1 MLGNSNNVLQFVSLI
16 KNNPNPQALV
26 MNELQ
31 KRAQENPVLGNIATL
46 VQNGDTQGVETIVR
60 NIAKERGIDFDKE
73 FNSFKQM
80 FTEIA

>member
-16 KNNPNPQALV
+16 KNNPNPQAVV

-31 KRAQENPVLGNIATL
+31 RRAHINPVLGNIVTL
-46 VQNGDTQGVETIVR
+46 VQNGDTQGVETVVR

-80 FTEIA
+80 FKL

>member
-46 VQNGDTQGVETIVR
+46 VQNGDIQGVETIVR

-80 FTEIA
+80 FKL

>member
-1 MLGNSNNVLQFVSLI
+1 MLENSNNILQFVSLI
-16 KNNPNPQALV
+16 KNNPNPQAVV

-31 KRAQENPVLGNIATL
+31 RRAQNNPVLGNIATL
-46 VQNGDTQGVETIVR
+46 VQNGDTQGVETVVR

-80 FTEIA
+80 FRL

>member
-1 MLGNSNNVLQFVSLI
+1 MLENSNNILQFVSLI
-16 KNNPNPQALV
+16 KNNPNPQTIV

-31 KRAQENPVLGNIATL
+31 RRAQSNPVLGNIATL

-80 FTEIA
+80 FRL

>member
-1 MLGNSNNVLQFVSLI
+1 MLGNFNNVLQFVSLI

-46 VQNGDTQGVETIVR
+46 VQNGDTQGVETVVR

-80 FTEIA
+80 FKL

>member
-73 FNSFKQM
+73 FNSFKQT
-80 FTEIA
+80 FKL

>member
-31 KRAQENPVLGNIATL
+31 KRAQENPILGNIATL

-80 FTEIA
+80 FKL

>member
-1 MLGNSNNVLQFVSLI
+1 MLENSNNVLQFVSLI
-16 KNNPNPQALV
+16 KNNPNPQTVV

-31 KRAQENPVLGNIATL
+31 RRANNNPVLGNIATL

-80 FTEIA
+80 FKL

>member
-1 MLGNSNNVLQFVSLI
+1 MFENSNNILQFVSLI
-16 KNNPNPQALV
+16 KNNPNPQAIV

-31 KRAQENPVLGNIATL
+31 RRAQNNPVLGNIATL
-46 VQNGDTQGVETIVR
+46 VQNGDTQGVETVVR

-80 FTEIA
+80 FRL

>member
-16 KNNPNPQALV
+16 KNNPNPQAVV

-31 KRAQENPVLGNIATL
+31 RRAQNNPVLGNIVTL
-46 VQNGDTQGVETIVR
+46 VQNGDTQGVETVVR

-80 FTEIA
+80 FKL

>member
-1 MLGNSNNVLQFVSLI
+1 MLKNSNNVLQFISLI
-16 KNNPNPQALV
+16 KNNPNPQTIV

-31 KRAQENPVLGNIATL
+31 RRAQNNPVLGNIATL

-80 FTEIA
+80 FKL

>member
-46 VQNGDTQGVETIVR
+46 VQNGATQGVETNVR

-80 FTEIA
+80 FKL

>member
-1 MLGNSNNVLQFVSLI
+1 MLESSNNVLQFVSLI

-31 KRAQENPVLGNIATL
+31 KRAQENPILGNIATL

-80 FTEIA
+80 FKL

>member
-1 MLGNSNNVLQFVSLI
+1 MLGNSNNILQFVSMI

-31 KRAQENPVLGNIATL
+31 RRAQQNPVLQNVATL

-80 FTEIA
+80 FRL

>member
-16 KNNPNPQALV
+16 KNNPNPQTLV

-80 FTEIA
+80 FKL

>member
-1 MLGNSNNVLQFVSLI
+1 MLGNSNNVLQFVSMI

-31 KRAQENPVLGNIATL
+31 RRAQQNPVLQNVATL

-80 FTEIA
+80 FKL

>member
-1 MLGNSNNVLQFVSLI
+1 MLRNFNNITNFISIV
-16 KNNPNPQALV
+16 KNNPNPQAFI

-31 KRAQENPVLGNIATL
+31 QKAQQNPVLRNIAAL
-46 VQNGDTQGVETIVR
+46 VQNGDTQGVETVVR

-80 FTEIA
+80 FKL

>member
-1 MLGNSNNVLQFVSLI
+1 MLENSNNILQFVSLI
-16 KNNPNPQALV
+16 KNNPNPQTIV

-31 KRAQENPVLGNIATL
+31 RRAQNNPVLGNIATL

-80 FTEIA
+80 FKL

>member
-1 MLGNSNNVLQFVSLI
+1 MLENSNNVLQFVSLI

-46 VQNGDTQGVETIVR
+46 VQNGDTQGIETIVR

-80 FTEIA
+80 FKL

>member
-31 KRAQENPVLGNIATL
+31 KRAQENRVLGNIATL

-80 FTEIA
+80 FKL

>member
-80 FTEIA
+80 FKL

>member
-1 MLGNSNNVLQFVSLI
+1 MLKNSNNVLQFISLI
-16 KNNPNPQALV
+16 KNNPNPQTIV

-31 KRAQENPVLGNIATL
+31 RRAQNNPVLGNIATL

-73 FNSFKQM
+73 FNSFKQIQ
-80 FTEIA
+80 EIAP

>member
-46 VQNGDTQGVETIVR
+46 VQNGDTQGVETVVR

-80 FTEIA
+80 FKL

>member
-31 KRAQENPVLGNIATL
+31 KRAQENHVLGNIATL

-80 FTEIA
+80 FKL

>member
-1 MLGNSNNVLQFVSLI
+1 MLENSNNILQFVSLI
-16 KNNPNPQALV
+16 KNNPNPQAIV

-31 KRAQENPVLGNIATL
+31 RRAQNNPVLGNIATL

-80 FTEIA
+80 FRL

>member
-1 MLGNSNNVLQFVSLI
+1 MLGNSNNILQFVSMI
-16 KNNPNPQALV
+16 KNNPNPQAFV

-31 KRAQENPVLGNIATL
+31 RRAQQNPVLQNVATL

-80 FTEIA
+80 FRL

>member
-16 KNNPNPQALV
+16 KNNPNPQAFV

-80 FTEIA
+80 FKL

>member
-1 MLGNSNNVLQFVSLI
+1 MLENSNNVLQFVSLI
-16 KNNPNPQALV
+16 KNNPNPQAVV

-31 KRAQENPVLGNIATL
+31 RRAQNNPVLGNIATL
-46 VQNGDTQGVETIVR
+46 VQNGDTQGVETVVR

-80 FTEIA
+80 FRL